1 MAEQPTFEQNLSQLE
16 TIVNQLEQGDV
27 PLEQALDQFQK
38 GVALS
43 KQLQATLEGAEKTL
57 TKMMNENGDE
67 VVLKELDESDL
78 EQGYG
83 GGQPWHKDELKEAM
97 EGDDA
102 VSDSRNDMESH
113 MNGAIENAGDD
124 VASFNDTLEA
134 EANAQAPVEAGF
146 GETDLD
152 TELGFTNDSQD
163 D

>member
-67 VVLKELDESDL
+67 VLF
-78 EQGYG
+78 EQ
-83 GGQPWHKDELKEAM
+83 A
-97 EGDDA
+97 DA
-102 VSDSRNDMESH
+102 NE
-113 MNGAIENAGDD
+113 
-124 VASFNDTLEA
+124 
-134 EANAQAPVEAGF
+134 
-146 GETDLD
+146 
-152 TELGFTNDSQD
+152 
-163 D
+163 